1 MRRCSHTSVTQPG
14 ERAHLP
20 AAHDF
25 AEFVPCARFV
35 GTKTVDGRPVFHL
48 RAEGLEDAAIAQPQS
63 GPQFT
68 LKAASL
74 WVDTEKWLYKR

>member
-1 MRRCSHTSVTQPG
+1 M
-14 ERAHLP
+14 
-20 AAHDF
+20 
-25 AEFVPCARFV
+25 PCARFV